1 VKVELT
7 DAPVTPFVL
16 SVRLRFATGVVGE
29 PFATYGVRVYDWP
42 RRKAPPTFLGHIGP
56 VTALRFRPDGKSL
69 ASGAQDTS
77 VLLWDL
83 SKIPEG
89 K

>member
-1 VKVELT
+1 M
-7 DAPVTPFVL
+7 
-16 SVRLRFATGVVGE
+16 VGE
-29 PFATYGVRVYDWP
+29 PFTTYGVRVYDWP
-42 RRKAPPTFLGHIGP
+42 QRKALHTFIGHVGP
-56 VTALRFRPDGKSL
+56 VTALRFSPDGNSP

-83 SKIPEG
+83 AKLPGG